1 MKSIN
6 YGAQEVADLLGVS
19 QSKAYQVIRELN
31 RELEEKGFF
40 TIKGKVSRRYFER
53 RFNCEEGEHDKAGI

>member
-6 YGAQEVADLLGVS
+6 LDAKEVADLLRVS

-31 RELEEKGFF
+31 RELEGKGFF

-53 RFNCEEGEHDKAGI
+53 RFDCEEGKHDKTGI